1 MNRYDIAVF
10 DVDGTLLNTRKG
22 IVAALR
28 EALRRCGT
36 RDITQEEEPLF
47 IGPPIQESLMNVLG
61 LGHEEAQKT
70 AGVFRSIYKEDS
82 YLMQAHVY
90 DGMME
95 LMEALKGRGVKIA
108 VATYKRQDYAVRI
121 CCHFGFDRY
130 SDIIYGSDHSNTLK
144 KPDIIKLC
152 LDDLKAEDY
161 RRAVMIGDSSFDAVG
176 AQQIGCDFIGVTYG
190 FGFRTES
197 DILEYP
203 AAGSAASPMDIL
215 KYF

>member
-22 IVAALR
+22 IVAALQ
-28 EALRRCGT
+28 ESLKRCGI
-36 RDITQEEEPLF
+36 RAITPEEEPLF
-47 IGPPIQESLMNVLG
+47 IGPPIQESLKSVLN
-61 LGHEEAQKT
+61 LSSEEAQD
-70 AGVFRSIYKEDS
+70 AAAAFRNVYKEDA

-95 LMEALKGRGVKIA
+95 LMEALKERGVKIA

-121 CCHFGFDRY
+121 CRHFGFDKY
-130 SDIIYGSDHSNTLK
+130 SDVIYGSDNLNTLK
-144 KPDIIKLC
+144 KLDIIKLC
-152 LDDLKAEDY
+152 LDDLQAEDY

-190 FGFRTES
+190 FGFSSEEDVRK
-197 DILEYP
+197 YP
-203 AAGSAASPMDIL
+203 AAGSAALPMDLL